1 MKNKLSRLCNKI
13 LYIGAVMYVMMAN
26 CKTVYAGS
34 LKDSI
39 YVTGTKKMAADALL
53 AIQIIAASV
62 CVVLVAWNLFRMK
75 TSDDNEE
82 PRYKKKAITVV
93 IVVIVIETI
102 GTLMGT
108 VGGYYGVKFS

>member
-1 MKNKLSRLCNKI
+1 MKNKLNKI
-13 LYIGAVMYVMMAN
+13 WNMMLYIGAVIYVTMASGR
-26 CKTVYAGS
+26 TAYAGS

-39 YVTGTKKMAADALL
+39 YVTGTKKMAADALV
-53 AIQIIAASV
+53 AIQIVAASV

-93 IVVIVIETI
+93 VIVIVIETI